1 MEFNDK
7 NKQTIL
13 ELLKAGQRLGAL
25 QFIASEYSVSAKDA
39 EKLLAAFE
47 NQFRDVVQE
56 KTKPPGCIGCLSGA
70 FKFFAVLMALFG
82 VGIIAVGY
90 FIPDVVDFG
99 ENDTMVPALV
109 TSQYYYTAPDSTN
122 VRLIVQYNDAD
133 QVKSDTTNMIFTA
146 GMYFPGDSIHV
157 AANEIDLQQHKA
169 VTEFKSKT
177 QDTIYI
183 VGAAFLFSAFLF
195 WLVINRLGSVLR
207 KSRAM

>member
-39 EKLLAAFE
+39 EKLLVAFE

-56 KTKPPGCIGCLSGA
+56 KTKPPGCMGCLSGT

-82 VGIIAVGY
+82 LGIIAVGY
-90 FIPDVVDFG
+90 FIPDVVDLG

-122 VRLIVQYNDAD
+122 VRLIMQYNDAD

-146 GMYFPGDSIHV
+146 GMYYPGDSIQV
-157 AANEIDLQQHKA
+157 AASEIDLQQHKA

-177 QDTIYI
+177 QDTIYR

-195 WLVINRLGSVLR
+195 WLVINRLGSVR
-207 KSRAM
+207 S